1 MEVEAG
7 VLMMPLPVTA
17 LEVREERA
25 ERPRVAT
32 DAVEEEGEP
41 PPPPPLLL
49 PPPPV
54 YPVAARALV
63 TVDRV
68 VARSEE
74 ERVATLAAVEVAEEV
89 AEVLAVPPPAAL
101 EAARESLAPCAAL
114 ARREAEALA
123 VRKDARGSAPLAP
136 AAVASVV
143 AVDR

>member
-32 DAVEEEGEP
+32 DAVEEEEEP
-41 PPPPPLLL
+41 PPPPPLL

-63 TVDRV
+63 TVDKV

-101 EAARESLAPCAAL
+101 EAARKSLAPCAAL

-123 VRKDARGSAPLAP
+123 VRKDARGSAPLTP

>member
-1 MEVEAG
+1 MEVEVG
-7 VLMMPLPVTA
+7 VLMMPLPATA
-17 LEVREERA
+17 LEVKEERVDS
-25 ERPRVAT
+25 PRVAT
-32 DAVEEEGEP
+32 EAVEAETGAEVG
-41 PPPPPLLL
+41 PPLIL
-49 PPPPV
+49 PPV

-123 VRKDARGSAPLAP
+123 VRKDARGSDPLTP